1 LGGQKKLRTFIPFTG
16 LNPYAGPTQ
25 VGGVFEL
32 IQDMT
37 EEYKSIVRFQYLVFG
52 ISLVFMGLIFLALLL
67 VVRKAESMIEE
78 RARAQRELEDQLH
91 QSERLAAL
99 GEMVAAVSHEIK
111 NPLGIIRST
120 AELMGTL
127 PEAGETHR
135 KLSSVI
141 TEESTRLNR
150 IVTEFLDFARPQTPD
165 IRECDLRDIIEK
177 NIDFLRPE
185 FDKKGITIKAQP
197 DGRPLTLMADH
208 GQLYRAFLNIFINAS
223 QSMETGGTID
233 VQVHEDNQDLRV
245 EVRDTGCGISQE
257 NLKRIFNPFFTTKDK
272 GTGLGLSIVRKIIEG
287 HKGTIAIES
296 QEGKGTRVEISLPRR
311 A

>member
-1 LGGQKKLRTFIPFTG
+1 
-16 LNPYAGPTQ
+16 
-25 VGGVFEL
+25 
-32 IQDMT
+32 
-37 EEYKSIVRFQYLVFG
+37 
-52 ISLVFMGLIFLALLL
+52 
-67 VVRKAESMIEE
+67 
-78 RARAQRELEDQLH
+78 
-91 QSERLAAL
+91 
-99 GEMVAAVSHEIK
+99 
-111 NPLGIIRST
+111 
-120 AELMGTL
+120 MGTL

-165 IRECDLRDIIEK
+165 IRECDLRDIIGK

-185 FDKKGITIKAQP
+185 LERKGITIKAEL
-197 DGRPLTLMADH
+197 DGTPLRLPADH

-223 QSMETGGTID
+223 QSMENGGTID
-233 VQVHEDNQDLRV
+233 VHIQEDKEQFRV
-245 EVRDTGCGISQE
+245 EIQDTGCGISQK

-287 HKGTIAIES
+287 HRGTIAIES
-296 QEGKGTRVEISLPRR
+296 QEGKGTRVEILLPRQ